1 MIASISAGPC
11 SNAGRDAVVPALLMT
26 VSKTRPFSAAS
37 TDFGSAT
44 SISITSAC
52 PPSAAIFAESSD
64 KRATR
69 RAANVTSTSCPASS
83 SAKCSPNPE
92 ELADDYQFI
101 PGQYVTLRRADDIDG
116 VRRCYSVS
124 SGRDDGELRVLVKLL
139 VGGAFSSFVHSELQ
153 PGTELDVMTPED
165 TFGSK
170 IRQGGPRTYL
180 ALAPGSGTTPII
192 SIIRSVLATEAGANF
207 ILFYG
212 SRTLSSIIFR
222 DELNDLK
229 DTYPGR
235 FSLFH
240 TLTREGTD
248 SPLFSGRL
256 DAEKLRKFSGAL
268 FAPAEIEDAFLCGPA
283 EMIQELKTALRDLG
297 VEENRFHDELFA
309 PADADNTAAVT
320 LAPLTAE
327 AATGEGV
334 QVTAILDGTARS
346 FVMTP
351 DQESVVS
358 AAAAGFELPY
368 CCKGAM
374 CSTCRAKVIEG
385 EAEMSLNYALE
396 PR

>member
-1 MIASISAGPC
+1 
-11 SNAGRDAVVPALLMT
+11 
-26 VSKTRPFSAAS
+26 
-37 TDFGSAT
+37 
-44 SISITSAC
+44 
-52 PPSAAIFAESSD
+52 
-64 KRATR
+64 
-69 RAANVTSTSCPASS
+69 VTSTSCPASS

-92 ELADDYQFI
+92 DLADDYQFI
-101 PGQYVTLRRADDIDG
+101 PGQYVTLRRAGDIDG

-139 VGGAFSSFVHSELQ
+139 EGGAFSSFVHSELP
-153 PGTELDVMTPED
+153 PGTELDVMTPEG

-309 PADADNTAAVT
+309 PADADNTATVT

-358 AAAAGFELPY
+358 AAAAGIELPY
-368 CCKGAM
+368 CCNGAM

-385 EAEMSLNYALE
+385 EAEMTLNYALE